1 MEFFSYCR
9 QIETVLIHNSQL
21 GAGFS
26 LPFGAA
32 GEDPPAVSYT
42 HLRAHETP
50 EHIVCRL
57 LLEKKH

>member
-32 GEDPPAVSYT
+32 GEDPP
-42 HLRAHETP
+42 E
-50 EHIVCRL
+50 RL
-57 LLEKKH
+57 LYN